1 MSLGISLEPP
11 KKEQTLSDLEKN
23 KIMEL
28 LKLGLNKTDIS
39 KRLGISRAT
48 LYRKMGEYGL

>member
-1 MSLGISLEPP
+1 MEPP